1 MPTSQGPQA
10 SGRAGASAPV
20 DEEATFR
27 TVARRLIPFLFLC
40 YVAAYLDRVNVGFAK
55 LQMQADLKFSDT
67 VYGMGA
73 GILLRLT
80 VQAKQAQAQL

>member
-1 MPTSQGPQA
+1 MT
-10 SGRAGASAPV
+10 
-20 DEEATFR
+20 TL
-27 TVARRLIPFLFLC
+27 TL
-40 YVAAYLDRVNVGFAK
+40 N
-55 LQMQADLKFSDT
+55 FSDT